1 MNALVVACPDCDL
14 LQRVPALPRGGSA
27 RCPRCGRK
35 VAANKAGS
43 LDRSMALA
51 FAALIVFVIANAEP
65 LMTLSIK
72 GFKSTT
78 TILGGVTEMWRQR
91 EWITSV
97 LVALFAVVAPALEI
111 GFMLVILLAVRRPP
125 APRWV
130 GTLLR
135 WAKVSGLWSM
145 VEVMTLG
152 ILVALVKIASFARVK
167 PGLGIFAASALVVL
181 LAATAASFDPAETWS
196 RVRWANGGP
205 PTASRGGAA
214 RKDSGP

>member
-1 MNALVVACPDCDL
+1 
-14 LQRVPALPRGGSA
+14 
-27 RCPRCGRK
+27 
-35 VAANKAGS
+35 
-43 LDRSMALA
+43 MALA
-51 FAALIVFVIANAEP
+51 FAALIVFVFANAEP

-72 GFKSTT
+72 GLKSTT

-91 EWITSV
+91 EWITSL

-135 WAKVSGLWSM
+135 WAKISGLWSM

-181 LAATAASFDPAETWS
+181 LAAMAASFDPGEAWS
-196 RVRWANGGP
+196 RVRWAYGDP
-205 PTASRGGAA
+205 PTVSRGGVA
-214 RKDSGP
+214 RKDAGP

>member
-1 MNALVVACPDCDL
+1 MNALVFACPDCDL

-35 VAANKAGS
+35 VVASKAGS

-72 GFKSTT
+72 GFTSTT
-78 TILGGVTEMWRQR
+78 TILGGVAEMWRQG
-91 EWITSV
+91 EWITSL
-97 LVALFAVVAPALEI
+97 LVALFAVIAPALEI
-111 GFMLVILLAVRRPP
+111 GFMLAILLAVRRPP
-125 APRWV
+125 APCWL

-135 WAKVSGLWSM
+135 WTRISGLWSM

-152 ILVALVKIASFARVK
+152 ILVALVKIACFAKVK
-167 PGLGIFAASALVVL
+167 PGIGIFATSALVVL
-181 LAATAASFDPAETWS
+181 MTAMAASFDPAEAWS
-196 RVRWANGGP
+196 RVRWANGEP
-205 PTASRGGAA
+205 PPASRGDAGG
-214 RKDSGP
+214 KEVGP